1 MFLLIITAGVILAI
15 FLPVLRFLIGLLII
29 WTFFSLFDHSNSAA
43 TVVPTTEYFREISY
57 EDLKKYPVS
66 CDKKDQQLAELTK
79 LQRSKNFNP
88 DPEKLEESDRIFN
101 SRLKATIWWYTYSCV
116 QS

>member
-1 MFLLIITAGVILAI
+1 MILLITAVVILAI
-15 FLPVLRFLIGLLII
+15 FLPVLRFLLGLLVI
-29 WTFFSLFDHSNSAA
+29 WTFISLFDHSNSAA
-43 TVVPTTEYFREISY
+43 TVVPTTKYVREISY

-66 CDKKDQQLAELTK
+66 CDKKDQQLSELAK
-79 LQRSKNFNP
+79 LQQLKNFNS

-101 SRLKATIWWYTYSCV
+101 SRLKSTIWWYTYSCN